1 MQTPVSHK
9 TQMYHNAAYEHISTV
24 MHCVVVQAAGAG
36 ETALSTRLHRDTE
49 FMRKS
54 VRPFSTDLF
63 LS

>member
-1 MQTPVSHK
+1 MLPMNTSPQSH
-9 TQMYHNAAYEHISTV
+9 TH
-24 MHCVVVQAAGAG
+24 MHYVVVQAAGAG